1 MILRSLQRVVLASCI
16 AALLL
21 AGCSSEQKPATAAPS
36 ADTGASLSVN
46 LVTPQAR
53 PLQRRLTASGSIAAQ
68 EEMLLGVELSG
79 VRVAEVL
86 VDVGEPVKK
95 DQVLLRLDTRTLRS

>member
-1 MILRSLQRVVLASCI
+1 MTLRFPLRIVLAPCV

-21 AGCSSEQKPATAAPS
+21 AGCSSEQPSAAAAAAPD
-36 ADTGASLSVN
+36 AGASLSVN
-46 LVTPQAR
+46 LVTPQSR
-53 PLQRRLTASGSIAAQ
+53 PLQRRLTASGSVAAQ

-86 VDVGEPVKK
+86 VDVGETVRK